1 VALASGVFHNVAA
14 YRDAHPDLPYVTL
27 ENATGSREGR
37 LAAIAR
43 LVQAHRPDVVVSAN
57 IADVIGGVARARY
70 ADRSLS
76 TLAVM
81 TIHAIQP
88 DFFEDVMR
96 DREFIDGVIG
106 TNRLTEHLVHDAGYP
121 PDRTFYAPYGVP
133 LIQER
138 DRWRQRPAGA
148 PLRIAYVGRFEQWQK
163 RVLDIARICDA
174 LAQKRIAFELWIA
187 GGGPDESV
195 LRESLKRHDSAGH
208 VRWLGHVPAGE
219 VASRV
224 YSQVDV
230 LLNPSLWETGPIVA
244 WEAMAHGLV
253 VASSRYVG
261 SGLESALV
269 DGRNCVL
276 FDIGDAAGAADK
288 IGALANGDYVE
299 QLRSVGLDLIS
310 ARYSI
315 STSIEKFSNSLLALI
330 DMGFHSK
337 SKSAYPVPAQGRLD
351 RWLGTQRAERLRQF
365 ARRSFVHR
373 DAGSEWPHSYGAMGF
388 DDAAFWQRA
397 AELDTDGQS
406 GRRVA

>member
-1 VALASGVFHNVAA
+1 
-14 YRDAHPDLPYVTL
+14 
-27 ENATGSREGR
+27 
-37 LAAIAR
+37 
-43 LVQAHRPDVVVSAN
+43 
-57 IADVIGGVARARY
+57 
-70 ADRSLS
+70 
-76 TLAVM
+76 
-81 TIHAIQP
+81 
-88 DFFEDVMR
+88 
-96 DREFIDGVIG
+96 
-106 TNRLTEHLVHDAGYP
+106 
-121 PDRTFYAPYGVP
+121 
-133 LIQER
+133 
-138 DRWRQRPAGA
+138 
-148 PLRIAYVGRFEQWQK
+148 
-163 RVLDIARICDA
+163 
-174 LAQKRIAFELWIA
+174 
-187 GGGPDESV
+187 
-195 LRESLKRHDSAGH
+195 
-208 VRWLGHVPAGE
+208 
-219 VASRV
+219 
-224 YSQVDV
+224 
-230 LLNPSLWETGPIVA
+230 
-244 WEAMAHGLV
+244 LV